1 MSKAGPSEV
10 VQIEMSCMD
19 CLLSHKKDLEAM
31 KQGGLFSRC
40 SFLGTYRGD
49 VSSDTMKD
57 LPAFEK
63 NKVPGDNNSGFSSL
77 QLSEKPLALHSEIIL
92 SLFKAVITLG
102 VCICRQWD
110 SGTTKFEKHW
120 LRVPQEW
127 CIAFTILVCPLVAS
141 FMVSCYSGLLPLGC
155 KQPLLNSVNI

>member
-10 VQIEMSCMD
+10 VQIEMSCVA

-31 KQGGLFSRC
+31 KQGDLFSRC
-40 SFLGTYRGD
+40 SFLGAYRGD

-77 QLSEKPLALHSEIIL
+77 QLSEKPLAPHSEMIL
-92 SLFKAVITLG
+92 SLSKAVITLG
-102 VCICRQWD
+102 VCICRHWD
-110 SGTTKFEKHW
+110 SETTKFEKHW
-120 LRVPQEW
+120 LRGPQEW
-127 CIAFTILVCPLVAS
+127 GIAFTVLACPLVAS